1 MTRQQELLPALSG
14 PMRTREQ
21 IMQEFG
27 QGGRLD
33 VKQAWVENP
42 KSPVA
47 NWFGAGK
54 GDGSVPYEM
63 EKGLLDGKVIYR

>member
-21 IMQEFG
+21 ILDEFG
-27 QGGRLD
+27 RGGKLD
-33 VKQAWVENP
+33 VKRAWAENP

-54 GDGSVPYEM
+54 GDATVPYEM
-63 EKGLLDGKVIYR
+63 EKGLVDGKVVYR